1 VQGTRGEKK
10 GTIRCEIGNVEVQ
23 WNNIKKCASEK
34 IMISKTTGGF
44 GLTGAARCTCEI
56 KSRITIATAAFNRM
70 KTLFAR
76 KLDLNLRK
84 KLIKCYIWSMALY
97 GTKTWTHLKV
107 DEKYRISSEIW
118 CWRRMKKISWADCVR
133 SEEQLQ

>member
-1 VQGTRGEKK
+1 MENTCTQKRRLEDSLEGGQGPTR
-10 GTIRCEIGNVEVQ
+10 TVEP
-23 WNNIKKCASEK
+23 WSSSK
-34 IMISKTTGGF
+34 II
-44 GLTGAARCTCEI
+44 
-56 KSRITIATAAFNRM
+56 IAKAAFN
-70 KTLFAR
+70 KKNTLFTR

-107 DEKYRISSEIW
+107 DEKYRVSSEIW
-118 CWRRMKKISWADCVR
+118 CWRMMKKLSCVDCVR